1 MTIIKILEIANYI
14 NNYMNNRE
22 YINIKTFDFFIY
34 NNFTR
39 ILANLLNAEYN
50 NDYIYINTF
59 RIYITNNNN
68 ETYEIY
74 IIDNE
79 LNEPKGPI

>member
-14 NNYMNNRE
+14 NNYMNNIE

-50 NDYIYINTF
+50 NDYIYINNF

-74 IIDNE
+74 IVDNE

>member
-50 NDYIYINTF
+50 NDYIYINNF
-59 RIYITNNNN
+59 RIYITNNN

>member
-14 NNYMNNRE
+14 NNYINNRE

-50 NDYIYINTF
+50 NDYIYINNF

>member
-50 NDYIYINTF
+50 NDYIYINNF

>member
-14 NNYMNNRE
+14 NNYMNNIE

-50 NDYIYINTF
+50 NDYIYINNF

>member
-50 NDYIYINTF
+50 NDYIYINNF

-74 IIDNE
+74 IVDNE